1 VLTGVPMG
9 ERQEDGAYP
18 EGTINQLVDKKL
30 REMAERIKNFF
41 AEEKQEDK

>member
-1 VLTGVPMG
+1 MG
-9 ERQEDGAYP
+9 ERQEDGSYP